1 MMWFNLVI
9 SPIVSTL
16 VFSFDFFLKVA
27 QTRSNGLTSNIL
39 VCVNI
44 LKVYVVDAVVVAASI
59 RSSYLFLCGGV
70 PPPEGA
76 VPGKWPHPLV
86 SPTDLGLSGLS
97 GDRGRGGEH
106 HVESGGN
113 LYICLNLFVVR
124 LYGRTPWKTV

>member
-1 MMWFNLVI
+1 M
-9 SPIVSTL
+9 

-44 LKVYVVDAVVVAASI
+44 LTGYVVVVAAGI
-59 RSSYLFLCGGV
+59 RSSYFYVGGFLL
-70 PPPEGA
+70 PK
-76 VPGKWPHPLV
+76 VPGKRPHPLV